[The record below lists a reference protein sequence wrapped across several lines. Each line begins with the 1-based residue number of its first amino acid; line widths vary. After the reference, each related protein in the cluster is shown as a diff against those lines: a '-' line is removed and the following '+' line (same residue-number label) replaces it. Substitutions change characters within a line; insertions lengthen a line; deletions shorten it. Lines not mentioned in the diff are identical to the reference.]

1 MEPGDLKEPSA
12 GIIEL
17 CENDNLNRF
26 SQFLSKHGKYEFP
39 TKEGWL
45 KKKSPSL
52 VKGWQKRYFVLS
64 DKKLFYYKN
73 EKRNKLL
80 GVINFDQVAVEVQL
94 KPQENPTQVVIIPM
108 RHKRKFK
115 LKSKTPEDLQTWKA
129 ALQETVNI
137 SEGRKNKSVHYS
149 ISSKFWRHESIS
161 DKDFRMRVT
170 TGDIVLFR
178 SKNLTAK
185 LMRGLTRSQY
195 DHVALA
201 LRYESGDIALLE
213 ATNNEG
219 VNIVYWEDFY
229 FNDWFRE
236 YDRIVF
242 RHLEVHRTDQM
253 VAELE
258 NFLEATL
265 GKKYGISA
273 KKIFSRFRNSEDDT
287 EEKFFCSELVAAAYR
302 QIGVLA
308 ESIAPSTIWPGDFS
322 GTSTKLHLVKARLCP
337 EQVIDINLR

>member
-1 MEPGDLKEPSA
+1 
-12 GIIEL
+12 
-17 CENDNLNRF
+17 
-26 SQFLSKHGKYEFP
+26 
-39 TKEGWL
+39 
-45 KKKSPSL
+45 
-52 VKGWQKRYFVLS
+52 
-64 DKKLFYYKN
+64 
-73 EKRNKLL
+73 
-80 GVINFDQVAVEVQL
+80 
-94 KPQENPTQVVIIPM
+94 M

-115 LKSKTPEDLQTWKA
+115 LKSKTPEDLQSWKA

-137 SEGRKNKSVHYS
+137 SEGKKNKSVHYS

-178 SKNLTAK
+178 SKNLAAK

-242 RHLEVHRTDQM
+242 RHLEVHRTDKM

-273 KKIFSRFRNSEDDT
+273 KKIFSRFRNSEHET